1 MTNKNEKLVSIIII
15 ILSLI
20 AFAVIACIL
29 IFRKPGE
36 VQEIMPK
43 IVGYTVD
50 DVNGCYSRFFTLDV
64 EYDYDTDYE
73 EGIILS
79 QSIAP
84 EEAYIPG
91 ETVVKVIASG
101 GKRSSETTVVQE
113 AESVSETQQ
122 TEPEKPQ
129 LEMSLLVESPQFEF
143 ETMSEG
149 EPSTIITSGID
160 TKDEDILDA
169 LDDLYNVLI
178 KKYGD
183 AGFMYVNL
191 ESGASVEYNA
201 DVSFSAA
208 SIIKA
213 PYVRSVLGKET
224 DISKSFEMT
233 EEMLNS
239 SSELVNNEPVGT
251 MFTIEELAKA
261 AIEKSDNTAY
271 KMLYNYVGYDCFNE
285 LAEGL
290 NRDERMT
297 DDNYWFKL
305 TARETAVYFK
315 DIYFFN
321 EKHQNGALMKEF
333 LANSEHNDLFSDELR
348 EYTVCEKYGYL
359 PQDDFYTLGAAAVVY
374 ADSPYAIVLYIRSSS
389 SNIKTQLFHDCARYA
404 DNLNNL
410 LNR

>member
-1 MTNKNEKLVSIIII
+1 MNNRNEKLVSVIII

-20 AFAVIACIL
+20 SFVVVACIV
-29 IFRKPGE
+29 IFRKPAN
-36 VQEIMPK
+36 VQELMPK

-50 DVNGCYSRFFTLDV
+50 DVSSCYSRFFTLDV

-73 EGIILS
+73 KGVILS

-84 EEAYIPG
+84 EEAYTPG

-101 GKRSSETTVVQE
+101 GKRQAETT
-113 AESVSETQQ
+113 AEQ
-122 TEPEKPQ
+122 TEAVTETEPAEPETPKLAQ
-129 LEMSLLVESPQFEF
+129 TLLVDEPHFDF

-160 TKDEDILDA
+160 NDNEEISAA

-213 PYVRSVLGKET
+213 PYVRAVLGSET
-224 DISKSFEMT
+224 DLTQSYEMT
-233 EEMLNS
+233 EDMLNS
-239 SSELVNNEPVGT
+239 SSELIDNQPVGT
-251 MFTIEELAKA
+251 KFTIEELAKA
-261 AIEKSDNTAY
+261 TIEKSDNTAY
-271 KMLYNYVGYDCFNE
+271 KMLYNYIGYDCFNQ

-290 NRDERMT
+290 DRDERMT

-321 EKHQNGALMKEF
+321 EEHQNGALMKEF
-333 LANSEHNDLFSDELR
+333 LTNSEHNDLFSDELE
-348 EYTVCEKYGYL
+348 EYTVCEKYGFL

-374 ADSPYAIVLYIRSSS
+374 TDSPYAIVLYIRSTS

-404 DNLNNL
+404 DNLNKL
-410 LNR
+410 ISE

>member
-1 MTNKNEKLVSIIII
+1 MNSKNEKLVSIIII

-20 AFAVIACIL
+20 AFLVVACIV
-29 IFRKPGE
+29 IFRKPAE
-36 VQEIMPK
+36 AKEIMPK

-50 DVNGCYSRFFTLDV
+50 DVNGCYSRFFTLEV

-73 EGIILS
+73 KGVILS

-84 EEAYIPG
+84 EEAYVPG
-91 ETVVKVIASG
+91 DTVVKVIASG
-101 GKRSSETTVVQE
+101 GKRRETAASVNAEEPTETETAKPE
-113 AESVSETQQ
+113 APKLETA
-122 TEPEKPQ
+122 
-129 LEMSLLVESPQFEF
+129 LFVDSPKFDF

-160 TKDEDILDA
+160 TDNEEISAA
-169 LDDLYNVLI
+169 LDDLYSVLI

-201 DVSFSAA
+201 DVRFSAA

-213 PYVRSVLGKET
+213 PYVRAVLGSEP
-224 DISKSFEMT
+224 DLDQSFEMT

-239 SSELVNNEPVGT
+239 STELVNGQPVGT
-251 MFTIEELAKA
+251 KFTIEELTKA

-271 KMLYNYVGYDCFNE
+271 KMLYNYIGYDCFNK
-285 LAEGL
+285 LAENLG
-290 NRDERMT
+290 RDERMT

-321 EKHQNGALMKEF
+321 EKHQNGALMKNF
-333 LANSEHNDLFSDELR
+333 LANSEHNDLFSDELE
-348 EYTVCEKYGYL
+348 EYTVCEKYGFL

-374 ADSPYAIVLYIRSSS
+374 TDSPYVIVLYIRSTS

-404 DNLNNL
+404 DNLNKL
-410 LNR
+410 ISQ

>member
-1 MTNKNEKLVSIIII
+1 MNSKKEKLVSIIII

-20 AFAVIACIL
+20 AFVVVACIV
-29 IFRKPGE
+29 IFRKPAE
-36 VQEIMPK
+36 AQEIMPK

-50 DVNGCYSRFFTLDV
+50 DVSGCYSRFFTLDV

-73 EGIILS
+73 KGVILS
-79 QSIAP
+79 QSVAP

-101 GKRSSETTVVQE
+101 GKRPEETTAPQTE
-113 AESVSETQQ
+113 AVSETEPA
-122 TEPEKPQ
+122 EPESPK
-129 LEMSLLVESPQFEF
+129 LATTLLVDEPKFEF

-160 TKDEDILDA
+160 TNDEDINAA

-213 PYVRSVLGKET
+213 PYVRAVLGSET
-224 DISKSFEMT
+224 NLTQTFEMS
-233 EEMLNS
+233 EDMLNS
-239 SSELVNNEPVGT
+239 SSELIDDQPIGT
-251 MFTIEELAKA
+251 KFTIEELAKA

-271 KMLYNYVGYDCFNE
+271 KMLYNYIGYDCFNQ

-290 NRDERMT
+290 DRDERMT
-297 DDNYWFKL
+297 DENYWFKL

-321 EKHQNGALMKEF
+321 EEHQNGAFMKEF
-333 LANSEHNDLFSDELR
+333 LANSEHNDLFSDELE
-348 EYTVCEKYGYL
+348 EYTVCEKYGFL

-374 ADSPYAIVLYIRSSS
+374 TDSPYVIVLYIRSTS

-404 DNLNNL
+404 DNLNKIITE
-410 LNR
+410 

>member
-1 MTNKNEKLVSIIII
+1 MNNRNEKLVSVIII

-20 AFAVIACIL
+20 SFVVVACIV
-29 IFRKPGE
+29 IFRKPAN
-36 VQEIMPK
+36 VQELMPK

-50 DVNGCYSRFFTLDV
+50 DVSSCYSRFFTLDV

-73 EGIILS
+73 KGVILS

-84 EEAYIPG
+84 EEAYTPG
-91 ETVVKVIASG
+91 DTVVKVIASG
-101 GKRSSETTVVQE
+101 GKRQAETT
-113 AESVSETQQ
+113 SGQ
-122 TEPEKPQ
+122 TEAVTETEPAEPETPKLAQ
-129 LEMSLLVESPQFEF
+129 TLLVDEPHFDF

-160 TKDEDILDA
+160 TDNEEISAA

-213 PYVRSVLGKET
+213 PYVRAVLGSET
-224 DISKSFEMT
+224 DLTQSYEMT
-233 EEMLNS
+233 EDMLNS
-239 SSELVNNEPVGT
+239 SSELINNQPVGT

-271 KMLYNYVGYDCFNE
+271 KMLYNYIGYDCFNQ

-290 NRDERMT
+290 DRDERMT

-321 EKHQNGALMKEF
+321 EEHQNGALMKEF
-333 LANSEHNDLFSDELR
+333 LANSEHNDLFSDELE
-348 EYTVCEKYGYL
+348 EYTVCEKYGFL

-374 ADSPYAIVLYIRSSS
+374 TDSPYAIVLYIRSTS

-404 DNLNNL
+404 DNLNKL
-410 LNR
+410 ISE

>member
-1 MTNKNEKLVSIIII
+1 MNNRNEKLVSVIII

-20 AFAVIACIL
+20 AFVMVACII
-29 IFRKPGE
+29 IFRKPAN
-36 VQEIMPK
+36 VQELMPK

-50 DVNGCYSRFFTLDV
+50 DVSSCYSRFFTLDV
-64 EYDYDTDYE
+64 EYDYDTEYE
-73 EGIILS
+73 KGVILS

-84 EEAYIPG
+84 EEAYTPG

-101 GKRSSETTVVQE
+101 GKRQAETT
-113 AESVSETQQ
+113 AEQ
-122 TEPEKPQ
+122 TEAVTENEPAEPETPKLAQ
-129 LEMSLLVESPQFEF
+129 TLLVDEPHFDF

-160 TKDEDILDA
+160 TDNEEISAA

-213 PYVRSVLGKET
+213 PYVRAVLGSET
-224 DISKSFEMT
+224 DLTQSYEMT
-233 EEMLNS
+233 EDMLNS
-239 SSELVNNEPVGT
+239 SSELINNQPVGT

-271 KMLYNYVGYDCFNE
+271 KMLYNYIGYDCFNQ

-290 NRDERMT
+290 DRDERMT

-321 EKHQNGALMKEF
+321 EEHQNGALMKEF
-333 LANSEHNDLFSDELR
+333 LTNSEHNDLFSDELE
-348 EYTVCEKYGYL
+348 EYTVCEKYGFL

-374 ADSPYAIVLYIRSSS
+374 TDSPYAIVLYIRSTS

-404 DNLNNL
+404 DNLNKL
-410 LNR
+410 ISE

>member
-1 MTNKNEKLVSIIII
+1 MNNRNEKLVSVIII
-15 ILSLI
+15 ILSMI
-20 AFAVIACIL
+20 SFVVVACIV
-29 IFRKPGE
+29 IFRKPAN
-36 VQEIMPK
+36 VQELMPK

-50 DVNGCYSRFFTLDV
+50 DVSGCYSRFFTLDV

-73 EGIILS
+73 KGVILS

-84 EEAYIPG
+84 EEAYTPG
-91 ETVVKVIASG
+91 DTVVKVIASG
-101 GKRSSETTVVQE
+101 GKRQAETT
-113 AESVSETQQ
+113 AEQ
-122 TEPEKPQ
+122 TEAVTETEPAEPETPKLAQ
-129 LEMSLLVESPQFEF
+129 TLLVDEPHFDF

-160 TKDEDILDA
+160 NDNEEISAA

-183 AGFMYVNL
+183 AGFMSVNL

-213 PYVRSVLGKET
+213 PYVRAVLGSET
-224 DISKSFEMT
+224 DLTQSYEMT
-233 EEMLNS
+233 EDMLNS
-239 SSELVNNEPVGT
+239 SSELIDNQPVGT

-271 KMLYNYVGYDCFNE
+271 KMLYNYIGYDCFNQ

-290 NRDERMT
+290 DRDERMT

-321 EKHQNGALMKEF
+321 EEHQNGALMKEF
-333 LANSEHNDLFSDELR
+333 LTNSEHNDLFSDELE
-348 EYTVCEKYGYL
+348 EYTVCEKYGFL

-374 ADSPYAIVLYIRSSS
+374 TDSPYAIVLYIRSTS

-404 DNLNNL
+404 DNLNKL
-410 LNR
+410 ISE

>member
-1 MTNKNEKLVSIIII
+1 MNNRNEKLVSVIII

-20 AFAVIACIL
+20 SFVVVACIV
-29 IFRKPGE
+29 IFRKPAN
-36 VQEIMPK
+36 VQELMPK

-50 DVNGCYSRFFTLDV
+50 DVSSCYSRFFTLDV

-73 EGIILS
+73 KGVILS

-84 EEAYIPG
+84 EEAYTPG
-91 ETVVKVIASG
+91 DTVVKVIASG
-101 GKRSSETTVVQE
+101 GKRQAETT
-113 AESVSETQQ
+113 AEQ
-122 TEPEKPQ
+122 TEAVTETEPAEPETPKLAQ
-129 LEMSLLVESPQFEF
+129 TLLVDEPHFDF

-160 TKDEDILDA
+160 NDNEEISAA

-213 PYVRSVLGKET
+213 PYVRAVLGSET
-224 DISKSFEMT
+224 DLTQSYEMT
-233 EEMLNS
+233 EDMLNS
-239 SSELVNNEPVGT
+239 SSELINNQPVGT

-261 AIEKSDNTAY
+261 TIEKSDNTAY
-271 KMLYNYVGYDCFNE
+271 KMLYNYIGYDCFNQ

-290 NRDERMT
+290 DRDERMT

-321 EKHQNGALMKEF
+321 EEHQNGALMKEF
-333 LANSEHNDLFSDELR
+333 LTNSEHNDLFSDELE
-348 EYTVCEKYGYL
+348 EYTVCEKYGFL

-374 ADSPYAIVLYIRSSS
+374 TDSPYAIVLYIRSTS

-404 DNLNNL
+404 DNLNKL
-410 LNR
+410 ISE

>member
-1 MTNKNEKLVSIIII
+1 MNNRNEKLVSVIII

-20 AFAVIACIL
+20 SFVVVACIV
-29 IFRKPGE
+29 IFRKPVN
-36 VQEIMPK
+36 VQELMPK

-50 DVNGCYSRFFTLDV
+50 DVSSCYSRFFTLDV

-73 EGIILS
+73 KGVILS

-84 EEAYIPG
+84 EEAYTPG

-101 GKRSSETTVVQE
+101 GKRQAETTVE
-113 AESVSETQQ
+113 Q
-122 TEPEKPQ
+122 TEAVTETEPAEPETPKLAQ
-129 LEMSLLVESPQFEF
+129 TLLVDEPHFDF

-160 TKDEDILDA
+160 NDNEEISAA

-213 PYVRSVLGKET
+213 PYVRAVLGNET
-224 DISKSFEMT
+224 DLSQSYEMT
-233 EEMLNS
+233 EDMLNS
-239 SSELVNNEPVGT
+239 SSELIDNQPVGT
-251 MFTIEELAKA
+251 KFTIEELAKA
-261 AIEKSDNTAY
+261 TIEKSDNTAY
-271 KMLYNYVGYDCFNE
+271 KMLYNYIGYDCFNQ

-290 NRDERMT
+290 DRDERMT

-321 EKHQNGALMKEF
+321 EEHQNGALMKEF
-333 LANSEHNDLFSDELR
+333 LTNSEHNDLFSDELE
-348 EYTVCEKYGYL
+348 EYTVCEKYGFL

-374 ADSPYAIVLYIRSSS
+374 TDSPYAIVLYIRSTS

-404 DNLNNL
+404 DNLNKL
-410 LNR
+410 ISE

>member
-1 MTNKNEKLVSIIII
+1 MNSKNEKLVSIIII
-15 ILSLI
+15 IFSLI
-20 AFAVIACIL
+20 AFVTVACIV
-29 IFRKPGE
+29 IFRKPADSQE
-36 VQEIMPK
+36 VMPK

-50 DVNGCYSRFFTLDV
+50 DVSSVYSRFFTLDV

-73 EGIILS
+73 KGVILS

-84 EEAYIPG
+84 EEAYVAG
-91 ETVVKVIASG
+91 DTVVKVIASG
-101 GKRSSETTVVQE
+101 GKRQAEVTSVQDEAVTETESSEPE
-113 AESVSETQQ
+113 A
-122 TEPEKPQ
+122 PQ
-129 LEMSLLVESPQFEF
+129 LAQTLLVDSPKFEF

-160 TKDEDILDA
+160 TDNEEISAA

-213 PYVRSVLGKET
+213 PYVRAVLGSET
-224 DISKSFEMT
+224 DLSQSFEMT
-233 EEMLNS
+233 EKMLNS
-239 SSELVNNEPVGT
+239 EYELIDDKPVGT
-251 MFTIEELAKA
+251 KFTIEELAKA
-261 AIEKSDNTAY
+261 TIEKSDNTAY
-271 KMLYNYVGYDCFNE
+271 KMLYNYIGYDCFNQ

-290 NRDERMT
+290 GRDERMT
-297 DDNYWFKL
+297 EDNYWFKL

-321 EKHQNGALMKEF
+321 EEHQNGALMKEF
-333 LANSEHNDLFSDELR
+333 LANSEHNDLFSDELE
-348 EYTVCEKYGYL
+348 EYTVCEKYGFL

-374 ADSPYAIVLYIRSSS
+374 TDSPYAIVLYIRSTS

-404 DNLNNL
+404 DNLNKL
-410 LNR
+410 ISE

>member
-1 MTNKNEKLVSIIII
+1 MNNRNEKLVSVIII

-20 AFAVIACIL
+20 AFVVVACII
-29 IFRKPGE
+29 IFRKPAN
-36 VQEIMPK
+36 VQELMPK

-50 DVNGCYSRFFTLDV
+50 DVSSCYSRFFTLDV
-64 EYDYDTDYE
+64 EYDYDTEYE
-73 EGIILS
+73 KGVILS

-84 EEAYIPG
+84 EEAYTPG
-91 ETVVKVIASG
+91 DTVVKVIASG
-101 GKRSSETTVVQE
+101 GKRQAETT
-113 AESVSETQQ
+113 AEQ
-122 TEPEKPQ
+122 TEAVTETEPAEPETPKLAQ
-129 LEMSLLVESPQFEF
+129 TLLVDEPHFDF

-160 TKDEDILDA
+160 NDNEEISAA

-213 PYVRSVLGKET
+213 PYIRAVLGSET
-224 DISKSFEMT
+224 DLTQSYEMT
-233 EEMLNS
+233 EDMLNS
-239 SSELVNNEPVGT
+239 SSELINNQPVGT

-271 KMLYNYVGYDCFNE
+271 KMLYNYIGYDCFNQ

-290 NRDERMT
+290 DRDERMT

-321 EKHQNGALMKEF
+321 EEHQNGALMKEF
-333 LANSEHNDLFSDELR
+333 LTNSEHNDLFSDELE
-348 EYTVCEKYGYL
+348 EYTVCEKYGFL

-374 ADSPYAIVLYIRSSS
+374 TDSPYAIVLYIRSTS

-404 DNLNNL
+404 DNLNKL
-410 LNR
+410 ISE

>member
-1 MTNKNEKLVSIIII
+1 MNSKNEKLVSIIII

-20 AFAVIACIL
+20 AFLVVACIV
-29 IFRKPGE
+29 IFRKPAE
-36 VQEIMPK
+36 AKEIMPK
-43 IVGYTVD
+43 IIGYTVD
-50 DVNGCYSRFFTLDV
+50 DVNGCYSRFFTLEV

-73 EGIILS
+73 KGVILS

-91 ETVVKVIASG
+91 DTVVKVIASG
-101 GKRSSETTVVQE
+101 GKRQETATSVKAEETTETETAKTE
-113 AESVSETQQ
+113 APKLETA
-122 TEPEKPQ
+122 
-129 LEMSLLVESPQFEF
+129 LFVDSPKFDF

-160 TKDEDILDA
+160 TDNEEISAA
-169 LDDLYNVLI
+169 LNDLYSVLI

-191 ESGASVEYNA
+191 ENGASVEYNA
-201 DVSFSAA
+201 DVRFSAA

-213 PYVRSVLGKET
+213 PYVRAVLGSES
-224 DISKSFEMT
+224 DLDQSFEMT

-239 SSELVNNEPVGT
+239 SSELVNDQPVGT
-251 MFTIEELAKA
+251 KFTIEELAKA

-271 KMLYNYVGYDCFNE
+271 KMLYNYIGYDCFNQ
-285 LAEGL
+285 LAENLG
-290 NRDERMT
+290 RDERMT

-321 EKHQNGALMKEF
+321 EKHQNGALLKNF
-333 LANSEHNDLFSDELR
+333 LANSEHNDLFSDELE
-348 EYTVCEKYGYL
+348 EYTVCEKYGFL

-374 ADSPYAIVLYIRSSS
+374 TDSPYVIILYIRSTS

-404 DNLNNL
+404 DNLNKL
-410 LNR
+410 ISQ

>member
-1 MTNKNEKLVSIIII
+1 MNNRNEKLVSIIII
-15 ILSLI
+15 ILSLV
-20 AFAVIACIL
+20 AFVVVACIV
-29 IFRKPGE
+29 IFRQPADA
-36 VQEIMPK
+36 QEIMPK

-73 EGIILS
+73 KGVILS

-84 EEAYIPG
+84 EEAYTPG
-91 ETVVKVIASG
+91 DTVVKVIASG
-101 GKRSSETTVVQE
+101 GKRQEETT
-113 AESVSETQQ
+113 AEQ
-122 TEPEKPQ
+122 TEAVTETEPAEPETSKLAQ
-129 LEMSLLVESPQFEF
+129 TLLVDEPNFDF

-160 TKDEDILDA
+160 TDNEEISAA

-183 AGFMYVNL
+183 AGFMFVNL

-213 PYVRSVLGKET
+213 PYVRAVLGNET
-224 DISKSFEMT
+224 DLSQSFEMT
-233 EEMLNS
+233 EDMLNS
-239 SSELVNNEPVGT
+239 SSELIDNQPVGT
-251 MFTIEELAKA
+251 KFTIEELAKA

-271 KMLYNYVGYDCFNE
+271 KMLYNYIGYDCFNQ

-290 NRDERMT
+290 DRDERMT
-297 DDNYWFKL
+297 EDNYWFKL

-321 EKHQNGALMKEF
+321 EEHQNGALMKEF
-333 LANSEHNDLFSDELR
+333 LANSEHNDLFSDELE
-348 EYTVCEKYGYL
+348 EYTVCEKYGFL

-374 ADSPYAIVLYIRSSS
+374 TDSPYVIVLYIRSTS

-404 DNLNNL
+404 DNLNKL
-410 LNR
+410 ISE

>member
-1 MTNKNEKLVSIIII
+1 MNNRNEKLVSVIII

-20 AFAVIACIL
+20 AFVVVACII
-29 IFRKPGE
+29 IFRKPAN
-36 VQEIMPK
+36 VQELMPK

-50 DVNGCYSRFFTLDV
+50 DVSSCYSRFFTLDV
-64 EYDYDTDYE
+64 EYDYDTEYE
-73 EGIILS
+73 KGVILS

-84 EEAYIPG
+84 EEAYTPG
-91 ETVVKVIASG
+91 DTVVKVIASG
-101 GKRSSETTVVQE
+101 GKRQAETT
-113 AESVSETQQ
+113 AEQ
-122 TEPEKPQ
+122 TEAVTETEPAEPETPKLAQ
-129 LEMSLLVESPQFEF
+129 TLLVDEPHFDF

-160 TKDEDILDA
+160 NDNEEISAA

-213 PYVRSVLGKET
+213 PYVRAVLGSET
-224 DISKSFEMT
+224 DLTQSYEMT
-233 EEMLNS
+233 EDMLNS
-239 SSELVNNEPVGT
+239 SSELINNQPVGT

-271 KMLYNYVGYDCFNE
+271 KMLYNYIGYDCFNQ

-290 NRDERMT
+290 DRDERMT

-321 EKHQNGALMKEF
+321 EEHQNGALMKEF
-333 LANSEHNDLFSDELR
+333 LTNSEHNDLFSDELE
-348 EYTVCEKYGYL
+348 EYTVCEKYGFL

-374 ADSPYAIVLYIRSSS
+374 TDSPYAIVLYIRSTS

-404 DNLNNL
+404 DNLNKL
-410 LNR
+410 ISE

>member
-1 MTNKNEKLVSIIII
+1 MNNRNEKLVSVIII

-20 AFAVIACIL
+20 SFVVVACIV
-29 IFRKPGE
+29 IFRKPAN
-36 VQEIMPK
+36 VQELMPK

-50 DVNGCYSRFFTLDV
+50 DVSSCYSRFFTLDV

-73 EGIILS
+73 KGVILS

-84 EEAYIPG
+84 EEAYTPG
-91 ETVVKVIASG
+91 DTVVKVIASG
-101 GKRSSETTVVQE
+101 GKRQAETT
-113 AESVSETQQ
+113 AEQ
-122 TEPEKPQ
+122 TEVVTENEPAEPETPKLAQ
-129 LEMSLLVESPQFEF
+129 TLLVDEPHFDF

-160 TKDEDILDA
+160 NDNEEISAA

-213 PYVRSVLGKET
+213 PYVRAVLGSET
-224 DISKSFEMT
+224 DLTQSYEMT
-233 EEMLNS
+233 EDMLNS
-239 SSELVNNEPVGT
+239 SSELIDNQPVGT
-251 MFTIEELAKA
+251 KFTIEELAKA
-261 AIEKSDNTAY
+261 TIEKSDNTAY
-271 KMLYNYVGYDCFNE
+271 KMLYNYIGYDCFNQ

-290 NRDERMT
+290 DRDERMT

-321 EKHQNGALMKEF
+321 EEHQNGALMKEF
-333 LANSEHNDLFSDELR
+333 LTNSEHNDLFSDELE
-348 EYTVCEKYGYL
+348 EYTVCEKYGFL

-374 ADSPYAIVLYIRSSS
+374 TDSPYAIVLYIRSTS

-404 DNLNNL
+404 DNLNKL
-410 LNR
+410 ISE

>member
-1 MTNKNEKLVSIIII
+1 MNNKKEKIISIIII

-20 AFAVIACIL
+20 AFMVVACIIIL
-29 IFRKPGE
+29 REPSETK
-36 VQEIMPK
+36 EIMPK

-50 DVNGCYSRFFTLDV
+50 DVNGCYSRFFTLEV

-73 EGIILS
+73 KGVILS

-91 ETVVKVIASG
+91 ETIVKVVASG
-101 GKRSSETTVVQE
+101 GKRPTETSVAQT
-113 AESVSETQQ
+113 ESVTEKQPEETESIK
-122 TEPEKPQ
+122 TET
-129 LEMSLLVESPQFEF
+129 SLFVDSPKYDF

-160 TKDEDILDA
+160 TNDEDIQNA
-169 LDDLYNVLI
+169 LDGLYNVLI

-183 AGFMYVNL
+183 AGFLYFNL
-191 ESGASVEYNA
+191 DSGASVEYNA

-213 PYVRSVLGKET
+213 PYVRAVLGNEN
-224 DISKSFEMT
+224 DLLQSFEMT

-239 SSELVNNEPVGT
+239 STELIGNKPIGT
-251 MFTIEELAKA
+251 KFTIEELAKA

-271 KMLYNYVGYDCFNE
+271 KMLYNYVGYDCFNK
-285 LAEGL
+285 LAESLG
-290 NRDERMT
+290 RDERMT
-297 DDNYWFKL
+297 DENYWFKL

-321 EKHQNGALMKEF
+321 EVHKNGALMKEF
-333 LANSEHNDLFSDELR
+333 LANSEHNDLFSDELD
-348 EYTVCEKYGYL
+348 EYTVCEKYGFL
-359 PQDDFYTLGAAAVVY
+359 PQDEFYTLGAAAVVY
-374 ADSPYAIVLYIRSSS
+374 SDSPYVIVLYIRSTS

-404 DNLNNL
+404 DDLNKL
-410 LNR
+410 ITK

>member
-1 MTNKNEKLVSIIII
+1 MNNKNEKLVSIIII

-20 AFAVIACIL
+20 AFVVVACIV
-29 IFRKPGE
+29 IFRKPADAK
-36 VQEIMPK
+36 EIMPK

-50 DVNGCYSRFFTLDV
+50 DVSGCYSRFFTLDV

-73 EGIILS
+73 KGVILS

-84 EEAYIPG
+84 EEVYTPG
-91 ETVVKVIASG
+91 DTVVKVMVSG
-101 GKRSSETTVVQE
+101 GKRQSETTTV
-113 AESVSETQQ
+113 Q
-122 TEPEKPQ
+122 TETVTETEPAEPETPKLAQ
-129 LEMSLLVESPQFEF
+129 TLLVDEPSFDF

-160 TKDEDILDA
+160 TDNEEISAA

-191 ESGASVEYNA
+191 ENGASAEYNA
-201 DVSFSAA
+201 DVLFSAA

-213 PYVRSVLGKET
+213 PYVRAVLGSET
-224 DISKSFEMT
+224 DLSQNFEMT

-239 SSELVNNEPVGT
+239 SSELVNGQPVGT
-251 MFTIEELAKA
+251 KFSIEELAKA

-271 KMLYNYVGYDCFNE
+271 KMLYNYIGYDCFNQ
-285 LAEGL
+285 LSEGL
-290 NRDERMT
+290 GRDERMT

-321 EKHQNGALMKEF
+321 EEHQNGALMKEF
-333 LANSEHNDLFSDELR
+333 LANSEHNDLFSDELE
-348 EYTVCEKYGYL
+348 EYTVCEKYGFL

-374 ADSPYAIVLYIRSSS
+374 TDSPYVIVLYIRSTS

-404 DNLNNL
+404 DNLNKL
-410 LNR
+410 ISK

>member
-1 MTNKNEKLVSIIII
+1 MNNRNEKLVSVIII

-20 AFAVIACIL
+20 AFVVVACIV
-29 IFRKPGE
+29 IFRKPAN
-36 VQEIMPK
+36 VQELMPK

-50 DVNGCYSRFFTLDV
+50 DVSSCYSRFFTLDV

-73 EGIILS
+73 KGVILS

-84 EEAYIPG
+84 EEAYTPG

-101 GKRSSETTVVQE
+101 GKRQAETT
-113 AESVSETQQ
+113 AEQ
-122 TEPEKPQ
+122 TEAVTETEPAEPETPKLAQ
-129 LEMSLLVESPQFEF
+129 TLLVDEPHFDF

-160 TKDEDILDA
+160 TDNEEISAA

-191 ESGASVEYNA
+191 GSGASVEYNA

-213 PYVRSVLGKET
+213 PYVRAVLGSET
-224 DISKSFEMT
+224 DLTQSYEMT
-233 EEMLNS
+233 EDMLNS
-239 SSELVNNEPVGT
+239 SSELINNQPVGT

-271 KMLYNYVGYDCFNE
+271 KMLYNYIGYDCFNQ

-290 NRDERMT
+290 DRDERMT

-321 EKHQNGALMKEF
+321 EEHQNGALMKEF
-333 LANSEHNDLFSDELR
+333 LTNSEHNDLFSDELE
-348 EYTVCEKYGYL
+348 EYTVCEKYGFL

-374 ADSPYAIVLYIRSSS
+374 TDSPYAIVLYIRSTS

-404 DNLNNL
+404 DNLNKL
-410 LNR
+410 ISE

>member
-1 MTNKNEKLVSIIII
+1 MNSKNEKLVSVIII

-20 AFAVIACIL
+20 AFVVVACIV
-29 IFRKPGE
+29 IFRKPAE
-36 VQEIMPK
+36 VQELMPK

-73 EGIILS
+73 KGVILS

-84 EEAYIPG
+84 EAAYIPG

-101 GKRSSETTVVQE
+101 GKRPEETTAVQTE
-113 AESVSETQQ
+113 EVTE
-122 TEPEKPQ
+122 TEPEEPETPKLVQ
-129 LEMSLLVESPQFEF
+129 TLLVDQPEFDF

-160 TKDEDILDA
+160 TDNNDISAA
-169 LDDLYNVLI
+169 LDDLYSVLI

-213 PYVRSVLGKET
+213 PYVRAVLGSQT
-224 DISKSFEMT
+224 DISESFEMT
-233 EEMLNS
+233 EDMLNS
-239 SSELVNNEPVGT
+239 STELIDGQPVGT
-251 MFTIEELAKA
+251 KFTIEELAKA

-271 KMLYNYVGYDCFNE
+271 KMLYNYIGYDCFNQ

-290 NRDERMT
+290 GRDEKMT

-321 EKHQNGALMKEF
+321 EEHQNGALMKEF
-333 LANSEHNDLFSDELR
+333 LANSEHNDLFSDELE
-348 EYTVCEKYGYL
+348 EYTVCEKYGFL

-374 ADSPYAIVLYIRSSS
+374 TDSPYVIVLYIRSTS

-404 DNLNNL
+404 DNLNKL
-410 LNR
+410 ISE

>member
-1 MTNKNEKLVSIIII
+1 MNNRNEKLVSVIII

-20 AFAVIACIL
+20 AFVVVACII
-29 IFRKPGE
+29 IFRKPAN
-36 VQEIMPK
+36 VQELMPK

-50 DVNGCYSRFFTLDV
+50 DVSSCYSRFFTLDV
-64 EYDYDTDYE
+64 EYDYDTEYE
-73 EGIILS
+73 KGVILS

-84 EEAYIPG
+84 EEAYTPG

-101 GKRSSETTVVQE
+101 GKRQAETT
-113 AESVSETQQ
+113 AEQ
-122 TEPEKPQ
+122 TEAVTETEPAEPETPKLAQ
-129 LEMSLLVESPQFEF
+129 TLLVDEPHFDF

-160 TKDEDILDA
+160 NDNEEISAA

-213 PYVRSVLGKET
+213 PYVRAVLGSET
-224 DISKSFEMT
+224 DLTQSYEMT
-233 EEMLNS
+233 EDMLNS
-239 SSELVNNEPVGT
+239 SSELINNQPVGT

-271 KMLYNYVGYDCFNE
+271 KMLYNYIGYDCFNQ

-290 NRDERMT
+290 DRDERMT

-321 EKHQNGALMKEF
+321 EEHQNGALMKEF
-333 LANSEHNDLFSDELR
+333 LTNSEHNDLFSDELE
-348 EYTVCEKYGYL
+348 EYTVCEKYGFL

-374 ADSPYAIVLYIRSSS
+374 TDSPYAIVLYIRSTS

-404 DNLNNL
+404 DNLNKL
-410 LNR
+410 ISE

>member
-1 MTNKNEKLVSIIII
+1 MNNRNEKLVSVIII

-20 AFAVIACIL
+20 SFVVVACIV
-29 IFRKPGE
+29 IFRKPAN
-36 VQEIMPK
+36 VQELMPK

-50 DVNGCYSRFFTLDV
+50 DVSSCYSRFFTLDV

-73 EGIILS
+73 KGVILS

-84 EEAYIPG
+84 EEAYTPG
-91 ETVVKVIASG
+91 DTVVKVIASG
-101 GKRSSETTVVQE
+101 GKRQAETT
-113 AESVSETQQ
+113 SGQ
-122 TEPEKPQ
+122 TEAVTETEPAEPETPKLAQ
-129 LEMSLLVESPQFEF
+129 TLLVDEPHFDF

-160 TKDEDILDA
+160 TNNEEISAA

-213 PYVRSVLGKET
+213 PYVRAVLGSET
-224 DISKSFEMT
+224 DLTQSYEMT
-233 EEMLNS
+233 EDMLNS
-239 SSELVNNEPVGT
+239 SSELINNQPVGT

-271 KMLYNYVGYDCFNE
+271 KMLYNYIGYDCFNQ

-290 NRDERMT
+290 DRDERMT

-321 EKHQNGALMKEF
+321 EEHQNGALMKEF
-333 LANSEHNDLFSDELR
+333 LANSEHNDLFSDELE
-348 EYTVCEKYGYL
+348 EYTVCEKYGFL

-374 ADSPYAIVLYIRSSS
+374 TDSPYAIVLYIRSTS

-404 DNLNNL
+404 DNLNKL
-410 LNR
+410 ISE

>member
-1 MTNKNEKLVSIIII
+1 MNNRNEKLVSVIII

-20 AFAVIACIL
+20 AFVVVACIV
-29 IFRKPGE
+29 IFRKPATA
-36 VQEIMPK
+36 QEIMPK

-50 DVNGCYSRFFTLDV
+50 DVSGCYSRFFTLDV

-73 EGIILS
+73 KGVILS

-84 EEAYIPG
+84 EEAYTPG
-91 ETVVKVIASG
+91 DTVVKVIASG
-101 GKRSSETTVVQE
+101 GKRQAETT
-113 AESVSETQQ
+113 AEQ
-122 TEPEKPQ
+122 TEAVTETEPAEPETPKLAQ
-129 LEMSLLVESPQFEF
+129 TLLVDEPHFDF

-160 TKDEDILDA
+160 NDNEEISAA

-213 PYVRSVLGKET
+213 PYVRAVLGSET
-224 DISKSFEMT
+224 DLSQSYEMT

-239 SSELVNNEPVGT
+239 SSELINSQPVGT
-251 MFTIEELAKA
+251 KFTIEELAKA
-261 AIEKSDNTAY
+261 AIENSDNTAY
-271 KMLYNYVGYDCFNE
+271 KMLYNYIGYDCFNQ

-290 NRDERMT
+290 DRDERMT

-321 EKHQNGALMKEF
+321 EEHQNGALMKEF
-333 LANSEHNDLFSDELR
+333 LANSEHNDLFSDELE
-348 EYTVCEKYGYL
+348 EYTVCEKYGFL

-374 ADSPYAIVLYIRSSS
+374 TDSPYAIVLYIRSTS

-404 DNLNNL
+404 DNLNKL
-410 LNR
+410 ISE

>member
-1 MTNKNEKLVSIIII
+1 MNNKNEKLVSVIII

-20 AFAVIACIL
+20 AFVVVACII
-29 IFRKPGE
+29 IFRKPATA
-36 VQEIMPK
+36 QEIMPK

-50 DVNGCYSRFFTLDV
+50 DVSSCYSRFFTLDV

-73 EGIILS
+73 KGVILS

-84 EEAYIPG
+84 EEAYTPG
-91 ETVVKVIASG
+91 DTVVKVIASG
-101 GKRSSETTVVQE
+101 GKRQAETT
-113 AESVSETQQ
+113 AEQ
-122 TEPEKPQ
+122 TEAMTETEPAEPETPKLAQ
-129 LEMSLLVESPQFEF
+129 TLLVDEPHFDF

-160 TKDEDILDA
+160 TDNEEISAA

-213 PYVRSVLGKET
+213 PYVRAVLGNET
-224 DISKSFEMT
+224 DLTQSFEMT

-239 SSELVNNEPVGT
+239 SSELIDNQPVGT
-251 MFTIEELAKA
+251 KFTIEELAKA
-261 AIEKSDNTAY
+261 AIENSDNTAY
-271 KMLYNYVGYDCFNE
+271 KMLYNYIGYECFNQ

-290 NRDERMT
+290 DRDERMT

-321 EKHQNGALMKEF
+321 EEHQNGALMKEF
-333 LANSEHNDLFSDELR
+333 LANSEHNDLFSDELE
-348 EYTVCEKYGYL
+348 EYTVCEKYGFL

-374 ADSPYAIVLYIRSSS
+374 TDSPYAIVLYIRSTS

-404 DNLNNL
+404 DNLNKL
-410 LNR
+410 ISE

>member
-1 MTNKNEKLVSIIII
+1 MNNRNEKLVSVIII

-20 AFAVIACIL
+20 AFVVVACIV
-29 IFRKPGE
+29 IFRKPAN
-36 VQEIMPK
+36 VQELMPK

-50 DVNGCYSRFFTLDV
+50 DVSSCYSRFFTLDV

-73 EGIILS
+73 KGVILS

-84 EEAYIPG
+84 EEAYTPG

-101 GKRSSETTVVQE
+101 GKRQAETT
-113 AESVSETQQ
+113 AKQ
-122 TEPEKPQ
+122 TEAVTETEPAEPETPKLAQ
-129 LEMSLLVESPQFEF
+129 TLLVDEPHFDF

-160 TKDEDILDA
+160 TDNEEISAA

-213 PYVRSVLGKET
+213 PYVRAVLGSET
-224 DISKSFEMT
+224 DLTQSYEMT
-233 EEMLNS
+233 EDMLNS
-239 SSELVNNEPVGT
+239 SSELIDNQPVGT
-251 MFTIEELAKA
+251 KFTIEELAKA

-271 KMLYNYVGYDCFNE
+271 KMLYNYIGYDCFNQ

-290 NRDERMT
+290 DRDERMT

-321 EKHQNGALMKEF
+321 EEHQNGALMKEF
-333 LANSEHNDLFSDELR
+333 LTNSEHNDLFSDELE
-348 EYTVCEKYGYL
+348 EYTVCEKYGFL

-374 ADSPYAIVLYIRSSS
+374 TDSPYAIVLYIRSTS

-404 DNLNNL
+404 DNLNKL
-410 LNR
+410 ISE

>member
-1 MTNKNEKLVSIIII
+1 MNNRNEKLVSVIII

-20 AFAVIACIL
+20 AFVVVACII
-29 IFRKPGE
+29 IFRKPAN

-64 EYDYDTDYE
+64 EYDYDTDY
-73 EGIILS
+73 GKGVILS

-84 EEAYIPG
+84 EEAYTPG
-91 ETVVKVIASG
+91 DTVVKVIASG
-101 GKRSSETTVVQE
+101 GKRQAETT
-113 AESVSETQQ
+113 AEQ
-122 TEPEKPQ
+122 TEAVTETEPAEPETPKLAQ
-129 LEMSLLVESPQFEF
+129 TLLVDEPHFDF

-160 TKDEDILDA
+160 TDNEEIRAA

-213 PYVRSVLGKET
+213 PYVRAVLGNET
-224 DISKSFEMT
+224 DLSQSYEMT
-233 EEMLNS
+233 EDMLNS
-239 SSELVNNEPVGT
+239 SSELINNQPVGT
-251 MFTIEELAKA
+251 KFTIEELAKA
-261 AIEKSDNTAY
+261 AIENSDNTAY
-271 KMLYNYVGYDCFNE
+271 KMLYNYIGYECFNQ

-290 NRDERMT
+290 DRDERMT

-321 EKHQNGALMKEF
+321 EEHQNGALMKEF
-333 LANSEHNDLFSDELR
+333 LANSEHNDLFSDELE
-348 EYTVCEKYGYL
+348 EYTVCEKYGFL
-359 PQDDFYTLGAAAVVY
+359 PQDDLSIPIRRMLSYFTYAALLQI
-374 ADSPYAIVLYIRSSS
+374 SKRSFSM
-389 SNIKTQLFHDCARYA
+389 TAHDMQII
-404 DNLNNL
+404 
-410 LNR
+410 